1 MVYGDSCCK
10 INTLE
15 IKPWK
20 IVPRNQQTFKLSLLE
35 RVDECNT
42 RVYEIWAFQFNR
54 WNANQVL
61 GRHLAAQPATKF

>member
-20 IVPRNQQTFKLSLLE
+20 IVPRNQQTLKLSLLE
-35 RVDECNT
+35 RVDECNI

-61 GRHLAAQPATKF
+61 GRHLAGQPATKF